1 VAPVL
6 SFAVIMPDRAPL
18 DFHTNVAVVVPLLA
32 TPMPDPVVVHPAMP
46 RSIAGRRAKLNP
58 IFFIST

>member
-1 VAPVL
+1 
-6 SFAVIMPDRAPL
+6 MPDRAPL